1 MVIIIEKGPPVAKY
15 GLMGWKGLKGPVRL
29 MLPCNF
35 GVYPLLTLPN
45 TITFTEM
52 FLHIRLARHFPLC
65 FKKITLLIIPNF
77 PFFVHYH
84 DNSVTFLSVGF
95 PGKMMWDK
103 VPIIQQFPKFRYFQK
118 SHQNHHRT
126 MINHTMQEGQPTN
139 NLGIDRHRKG
149 LLGC

>member
-1 MVIIIEKGPPVAKY
+1 MAKY

-45 TITFTEM
+45 KITFTEM

-65 FKKITLLIIPNF
+65 FKKITHLIIPNF
-77 PFFVHYH
+77 PFFVHYQDTHTELIEDHILLCCYTYLTQFGH
-84 DNSVTFLSVGF
+84 DDPYCFNN
-95 PGKMMWDK
+95 
-103 VPIIQQFPKFRYFQK
+103 Y
-118 SHQNHHRT
+118 NRT